1 MIININKY
9 CTPQNASI
17 GVKQAITDA
26 DSGDIIS
33 FDKNEYHFYKDYS
46 EHKVYH
52 MTNTDSF
59 KTPDKYFAIL
69 IEDKENITID
79 GNGSVFVIHGDM
91 CALSL
96 IRCKNIVLKNFTI
109 RYNAPTNYE
118 MTVKEKRGNA
128 FIYSLPD
135 GNNFE
140 VRGWDIYFF
149 ERSPFTKKKY
159 YEFRNKPKSYCNVL
173 HNGDDVH
180 RTQVSPVR
188 AVLSMKRI
196 SNTEVRVKYLI
207 PPALN
212 VGDTITMS
220 HNRCRAN
227 CGLFFWECSNIVSEN
242 ITVNY
247 MHGFGWLSQM
257 CENLT
262 FDKISFKPADG
273 YKVSSFA
280 DCIHVC
286 GCKGYVKI
294 NDCFF
299 RDPHD
304 DGINIH
310 GAFLRL
316 KRMINEKT
324 AVFEFVHKQ
333 QGGYKAF
340 FKGDKV
346 KFYDRRNLEELK
358 GIYTVADSADN
369 INEKTVKLT
378 IEEKLPDMTPKMF
391 VIENIT
397 YNPEVT
403 ISNCTFRAIPTRG
416 ILCTTDKPSEIFSNR
431 FIALKM
437 PDIYISCDCRD
448 WYESG
453 PCKNM
458 KIYNNT
464 FSQKDPVVLD
474 PLCMLKPVD
483 NVHEN
488 IKIYDNKTEVID
500 E

>member
-1 MIININKY
+1 
-9 CTPQNASI
+9 
-17 GVKQAITDA
+17 
-26 DSGDIIS
+26 
-33 FDKNEYHFYKDYS
+33 
-46 EHKVYH
+46 
-52 MTNTDSF
+52 
-59 KTPDKYFAIL
+59 
-69 IEDKENITID
+69 
-79 GNGSVFVIHGDM
+79 
-91 CALSL
+91 
-96 IRCKNIVLKNFTI
+96 
-109 RYNAPTNYE
+109 
-118 MTVKEKRGNA
+118 
-128 FIYSLPD
+128 
-135 GNNFE
+135 
-140 VRGWDIYFF
+140 
-149 ERSPFTKKKY
+149 
-159 YEFRNKPKSYCNVL
+159 
-173 HNGDDVH
+173 
-180 RTQVSPVR
+180 
-188 AVLSMKRI
+188 
-196 SNTEVRVKYLI
+196 
-207 PPALN
+207 
-212 VGDTITMS
+212 
-220 HNRCRAN
+220 
-227 CGLFFWECSNIVSEN
+227 
-242 ITVNY
+242 

-262 FDKISFKPADG
+262 FDKISFTPADG

-304 DGINIH
+304 DGINVH

-358 GIYTVADSADN
+358 GIYTVADSIDN
-369 INEKTVKLT
+369 IDEKTVELT
-378 IEEKLPDMTPKMF
+378 FEEKLPNMTPKMF
-391 VIENIT
+391 VSENVT

-431 FIALKM
+431 FISLKM

-464 FSQKDPVVLD
+464 FSQKNPVVLD

>member
-1 MIININKY
+1 MIIDVKKY
-9 CTPQNASI
+9 CMPQNASV
-17 GVKQAITDA
+17 GVKQAIADA
-26 DSGDIIS
+26 ESGDIIS
-33 FDKNEYHFYKDYS
+33 FEKKEYHFYKDYS

-52 MTNTDSF
+52 MTNIDSF
-59 KTPDKYFAIL
+59 VKPEKYFAIL
-69 IEDKENITID
+69 VENKENITID
-79 GNGSVFVIHGDM
+79 GNGAVFVIHGDM
-91 CALSL
+91 CALAL
-96 IRCKNIVLKNFTI
+96 VKCKKITLKNFTI

-118 MTVKEKRGNA
+118 LTVKEKKG
-128 FIYSLPD
+128 FKIIYSLPD
-135 GNNFE
+135 GDNFD
-140 VRGWDIYFF
+140 VRGKDIYFF

-159 YEFRNKPKSYCNVL
+159 YEFKNKPSSYCNVL

-188 AVLSMKRI
+188 AVSGMKRI
-196 SNTEVRVKYLI
+196 SNTEVCVTYII
-207 PPALN
+207 PPSLK

-220 HNRCRAN
+220 ENHCRATS
-227 CGLFFWECSNIVSEN
+227 GLFFWECSDIVSDN

-262 FDKISFKPADG
+262 FERISFKPADG
-273 YKVSSFA
+273 YQVSSFA

-294 NDCFF
+294 NECFF
-299 RDPHD
+299 THPHD

-316 KRMINEKT
+316 KEIIDDRT
-324 AVFEFVHKQ
+324 AVFRFVHKQ
-333 QGGYKAF
+333 QGGYQSF
-340 FKGDKV
+340 FKGNKV
-346 KFYDRRNLEELK
+346 KFYNRKNLEELE
-358 GIYTVADSADN
+358 GVYTVSDSVDN
-369 INEKTVKLT
+369 INEKTVKVT
-378 IEEKLPDMTPKMF
+378 FEEKLPDMTPAMF
-391 VIENIT
+391 VCENIT

-403 ISNCTFRAIPTRG
+403 ISNCIFRAIPTRG
-416 ILCTTDKPSEIFSNR
+416 ILCTTDKPSEIYGNK
-431 FIALKM
+431 FISLKM

-458 KIYNNT
+458 KIYNNV
-464 FSQKDPVVLD
+464 FSQKNPVVFE
-474 PLCMLKPVD
+474 PLCLLKPVK

-488 IKIYDNKTEVID
+488 IKIFDNKTEVAD